1 MAVPAPDNRSAA
13 RQALDEKIAA
23 EPPLPIPKL
32 PTGTVPSPVEAHLAR
47 TRRPVAVAG
56 VIENGMVRLLDPAVR
71 LPEHSRVIVVASEA
85 G

>member
-13 RQALDEKIAA
+13 RRALDEKIAA

-32 PTGTVPSPVEAHLAR
+32 PAGTVLSPVEAPLER
-47 TRRPVAVAG
+47 TRRPVAIAG
-56 VIENGMVRLLDPAVR
+56 VIENGMVRLLDPAVK
-71 LPEHSRVIVVASEA
+71 LPERSRVIVVASEA